1 MEDFE
6 SLYKIKKIID
16 TMVALIKEVKSLTSD
31 EYQLLINVL
40 LEIVK
45 EKEKND
51 D

>member
-6 SLYKIKKIID
+6 SLYKD

-31 EYQLLINVL
+31 EYKLLINVL
-40 LEIVK
+40 LKIVK